1 MMFDETSGVDHRT
14 LIGHTG
20 PVYGVSFSPDK
31 YYCISCSEDGTSNFM
46 FFKLFI
52 KLLILNREN

>member
-1 MMFDETSGVDHRT
+1 MMFDENSGVDHRT

-31 YYCISCSEDGTSNFM
+31 YYCLSCSEDGTGRLKM
-46 FFKLFI
+46 F
-52 KLLILNREN
+52 

>member
-1 MMFDETSGVDHRT
+1 MMFDENSGVDHRT

-31 YYCISCSEDGTSNFM
+31 YYCLSCSEDGTSNIHKIIFNG
-46 FFKLFI
+46 FDLTSI
-52 KLLILNREN
+52 

>member
-14 LIGHTG
+14 LVGHTG

-31 YYCISCSEDGTSNFM
+31 YYVLSGSEDGTGF
-46 FFKLFI
+46 
-52 KLLILNREN
+52 ILNYLTCLFRYIYLI

>member
-46 FFKLFI
+46 F
-52 KLLILNREN
+52 LNLS